1 MLLKHKSPCDE
12 RLSVFSDYVGRLG
25 NEQEAEHK
33 ELEQLTCKS
42 DFSKETMSAM
52 VKLAKEIDEPHD
64 ISQPTAEC
72 QLMTLCEKTGYTG
85 MRPTRAVQS
94 RRHR

>member
-1 MLLKHKSPCDE
+1 MLLKHKSSCDE
-12 RLSVFSDYVGRLG
+12 RLNVFSDYVGRLG
-25 NEQEAEHK
+25 NEQEEHK

-42 DFSKETMSAM
+42 DFAKETAM

-72 QLMTLCEKTGYTG
+72 QLMTLCEKTGDTG